1 MNSYRLPVT
10 VDLNQIAPSTTP
22 YTIPAGAFVDPRA
35 PYQNWFLLMTSENL
49 GGSNY
54 QAMQVEIKHK
64 LSHGLSLQGNYTWAK
79 NLSDAQ
85 GSDAPTVF
93 SSEEAYAA
101 EVANRF
107 DIAGDRGNV
116 VGTPR
121 QRILIT
127 GTYQLPFGAGRTWLK
142 SGAANAVLGG
152 WNLSTITTMQT
163 GQWLTP
169 TINPT
174 GPNSY
179 DPTQINDQ
187 SNTDVANRTGASLR
201 PDCVG
206 NPIPSNQSPSQFF
219 NINAF
224 TSTPPG
230 AGRFGSC
237 GLGIMQGPGMIDVD
251 LGLAK
256 TFQFK
261 ERFRLRLEASF
272 TNVLNHANYAPPA
285 TNVGNPSTFGVLQS
299 VLPQG
304 SGGNRVGQAA
314 LRLDF

>member
-1 MNSYRLPVT
+1 MS
-10 VDLNQIAPSTTP
+10 
-22 YTIPAGAFVDPRA
+22 
-35 PYQNWFLLMTSENL
+35 SENL
-49 GGSNY
+49 GFSNY
-54 QAMQVEIKHK
+54 QALQTEVRHT
-64 LSHGLSLQGNYTWAK
+64 LARGLTLQANYTWAK
-79 NLSDAQ
+79 NISDAQ

-93 SSEEAYAA
+93 APEEAYAS

-107 DIAGDRGNV
+107 DVAMDRGNV

-121 QRILIT
+121 QRLLVT
-127 GTYQLPFGAGRTWLK
+127 GIYQLPWGAGRTWLK
-142 SGAANAVLGG
+142 SGIANTVLGG
-152 WNLSTITTMQT
+152 WNLSTITTLQT

-179 DPTQINDQ
+179 DPSQINDQ
-187 SNTDVANRTGASLR
+187 SNTDIANRAGASLR
-201 PDCVG
+201 PDCVA
-206 NPIPSNQSPSQFF
+206 NPIPTNQTAGQFY

-237 GLGIMQGPGMIDVD
+237 GLGILQGPGMIDVD

-256 TFQFK
+256 VFQIK
-261 ERFRLRLEASF
+261 ERLRLRFEASF
-272 TNVLNHANYAPPA
+272 TNALNHVNYAPPA
-285 TNVGNPSTFGVLQS
+285 TNIGNPSTFGVLEAA
-299 VLPQG
+299 LPQG
-304 SGGNRVGQAA
+304 SGGNRVGQAS